1 MNLGVFRRDA
11 HFFRAAPSDRAEIA
25 VGKPLRLDDIPV
37 RLVELRHGV
46 RNLEAEDLG
55 RGMQP
60 LAVLRGRK
68 NLAAINP
75 CALEH
80 AASVM
85 KGVRQHMDLRLA
97 PRYQRA
103 INPNEA
109 VPLIIR
115 NE

>member
-1 MNLGVFRRDA
+1 MDLGPFRRDA
-11 HFFRAAPSDRAEIA
+11 HFFRAAPGDGAEIT

-46 RNLEAEDLG
+46 GNFEAEDLG
-55 RGMQP
+55 RSMQP

-68 NLAAINP
+68 NLAVIDAR
-75 CALEH
+75 ALEH

-103 INPNEA
+103 INPYEA